1 MTRGG
6 FRRPG
11 RLTNAA
17 HQGKG
22 PLQFAAPDAWGL
34 AVTMALQNVAA
45 PIRVVRCLGQGRDV
59 RVQCYGAPLWPM
71 ARELFVEHVE
81 AHSTT
86 APDFVVYPGV
96 RYGSHLEN
104 FSS

>member
-1 MTRGG
+1 
-6 FRRPG
+6 
-11 RLTNAA
+11 
-17 HQGKG
+17 
-22 PLQFAAPDAWGL
+22 
-34 AVTMALQNVAA
+34 MALQNVAA

-104 FSS
+104 FSSRLPA